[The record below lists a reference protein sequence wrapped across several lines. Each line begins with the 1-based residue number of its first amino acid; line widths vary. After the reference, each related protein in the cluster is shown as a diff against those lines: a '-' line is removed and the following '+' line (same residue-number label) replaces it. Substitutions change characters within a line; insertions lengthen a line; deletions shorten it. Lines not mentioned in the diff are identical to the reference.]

1 MLENIRLAFVG
12 VWTHKMRSCLTMLG
26 IIIGIASIIAISS
39 TIMGTNEQIKQ
50 NLIGAGNNAV
60 EIQLHQNDYPIDME
74 GGVPQGIPTVSQQA
88 MEEIAALDNVEAA
101 AQFYKR
107 NIYSSVFYG
116 ATSLSNGYLYGI
128 DSNYLGVYGYQIRQG
143 RGFSEADEKGAH
155 KVALLDKDAADAL
168 FLGENPVGKTVEI
181 QSEPYVI
188 IGVVTQS
195 SEFQP
200 VINTPE
206 DYYNY
211 MKTSNGKVFVPM
223 ATWPVIYQY
232 DEPQSVAVR
241 ASCTVALCRVGNQAA
256 DVLISFLQ

>member
-101 AQFYKR
+101 AQF
-107 NIYSSVFYG
+107 ISAISIPAFF
-116 ATSLSNGYLYGI
+116 TE
-128 DSNYLGVYGYQIRQG
+128 RQA
-143 RGFSEADEKGAH
+143 S
-155 KVALLDKDAADAL
+155 
-168 FLGENPVGKTVEI
+168 
-181 QSEPYVI
+181 
-188 IGVVTQS
+188 
-195 SEFQP
+195 
-200 VINTPE
+200 
-206 DYYNY
+206 
-211 MKTSNGKVFVPM
+211 PM
-223 ATWPVIYQY
+223 AIFTGSIQIILAYTDTRFGKAEAFPRRMK
-232 DEPQSVAVR
+232 R
-241 ASCTVALCRVGNQAA
+241 ARTKSPCWIRMRQTRCSWEKTPSARP
-256 DVLISFLQ
+256 